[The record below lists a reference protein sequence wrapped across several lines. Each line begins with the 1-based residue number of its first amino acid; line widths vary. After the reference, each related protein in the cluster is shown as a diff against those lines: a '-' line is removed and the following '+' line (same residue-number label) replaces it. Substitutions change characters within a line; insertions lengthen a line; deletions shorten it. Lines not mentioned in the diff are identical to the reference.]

1 VNKTLLAVDGMAFVY
16 RAYYAIPPMSNR
28 SGLHTNA
35 VFGFAR
41 ILQKMLAEVDP
52 EYVVVAFDTKEP
64 TFRHEQYKEYKA
76 HRPPMPDD
84 LVEQLPWIKEYV
96 KTLNIACLE
105 YPGYEADDVLAT
117 LAVQATGRGIHTL
130 IATGDKDLCQ
140 LVNASIGILQAGFN
154 SHDVYDAEAVV
165 SRFGVRPDQIVDYLS
180 LVGDSADNIPGV
192 AGVGPKTAARLLQ
205 QYETLDNVFDHV
217 GEMKGRLRE
226 RLELGRETVIRYKNL
241 LKISIDVP
249 VQEHLDD
256 MQVKPPDT
264 AKLNSL
270 REYLDFRSPAD
281 GRTSTPPQ
289 KPQMELF

>member
-1 VNKTLLAVDGMAFVY
+1 MY

-41 ILQKMLAEVDP
+41 ILQKMLAEVNP

-64 TFRHEQYKEYKA
+64 TFRHEQYEEYKA

-117 LAVQATGRGIHTL
+117 LAVQASGEGIHTL

-140 LVNASIGILQAGFN
+140 MVNTSIGILQAGFN
-154 SHDVYDAEAVV
+154 SHDVYDAEAVI
-165 SRFGVRPDQIVDYLS
+165 SRFGVRPEQIVDYLS

-192 AGVGPKTAARLLQ
+192 TGVGPKTAARLMQ
-205 QYETLDNVFDHV
+205 QYETLENLFEHLD
-217 GEMKGRLRE
+217 EITGRLRE
-226 RLELGRETVIRYKNL
+226 RLEQGRETVTRYKNL
-241 LKISIDVP
+241 LKICVDVP
-249 VQEHLDD
+249 VREHLDD
-256 MQVKPPDT
+256 MQVKSPDT

-270 REYLDFRSPAD
+270 REYLDF
-281 GRTSTPPQ
+281 GTSAGGHTGEPPQ